1 MKKRAF
7 ALLLALLIPAGLASH
22 GAAEAQGERAPKVA
36 PKVPMAAAQVL
47 RRLPHDP
54 HAYTEGLFI
63 HNGQL
68 FESTGMEGRSSL
80 RRVDLNSGRV
90 LEKTDLP
97 RPLFGEGIAPWRD
110 QILMLTWRDG
120 LGFRFTRAGFRP
132 IGRFTYL
139 GEGWGMTARPDGA
152 ELIMSDGSNTL
163 RFIDPATF
171 RTRRMLSVTA
181 DGIGVDMLNELE
193 WVNGEI
199 LANVWMTS
207 RIARIDP
214 ATGRVK
220 GWIDLAALAREA
232 GATGPDQVANGIAWD
247 AVGKHLYV
255 TGKEWPV
262 MFEIA
267 PPAAAP
273 PAH

>member
-1 MKKRAF
+1 MGRRAL
-7 ALLLALLIPAGLASH
+7 ALLLAVLAPLGLASS
-22 GAAEAQGERAPKVA
+22 GAVEAQSARAPKT
-36 PKVPMAAAQVL
+36 PMAAAQVL

-80 RRVDLNSGRV
+80 RRVDLATGRV

-120 LGFRFTRAGFRP
+120 IGFRFTRSGFKP
-132 IGRFTYL
+132 LGRFTYL

-152 ELIMSDGSNTL
+152 ELIMSDGSSTL

-214 ATGRVK
+214 MTGRVK

-267 PPAAAP
+267 PPATAG
-273 PAH
+273 AHP

>member
-1 MKKRAF
+1 MRWAS
-7 ALLLALLIPAGLASH
+7 LLLAVLAPLGLASC
-22 GAAEAQGERAPKVA
+22 AVADAQTERAT
-36 PKVPMAAAQVL
+36 KVPVAAAQVL
-47 RRLPHDP
+47 RRLPHDRK
-54 HAYTEGLFI
+54 AYTEGLFI
-63 HNGQL
+63 HGGAM

-80 RRVDLNSGRV
+80 RKVDLNTGRV
-90 LEKTDLP
+90 LEQTDLP

-110 QILMLTWRDG
+110 QILMLTWRNG
-120 LGFRFTRAGFRP
+120 VGFRFSRSGFKP
-132 IGRFTYL
+132 LGRFTYM
-139 GEGWGMTARPDGA
+139 GEGWGMTTRPDGG
-152 ELIMSDGSNTL
+152 EIIMSDGSNTL

-171 RTRRMLSVTA
+171 RTNRLLTVTA
-181 DGIGVDMLNELE
+181 DGMGVDMLNELE

-214 ATGRVK
+214 ATGRIK
-220 GWIDLAALAREA
+220 GWIELAALAREA

-267 PPAAAP
+267 IPGASAKP
-273 PAH
+273 H